1 MEHEFKA
8 GDWVRILDTG
18 FRVSGDIV
26 KNSIL
31 QIESLN
37 SVNTSYNWSVIFT
50 NDAWGG
56 CYDDHP
62 ITNYLK
68 PALPHEIPENQ
79 QQEINLQ
86 IGDTFRNSV
95 GNKKEIVD
103 IRGWE
108 YIIEDCD
115 TYKRSYGIMRFEIE
129 DHIKSGKYTDYTPV
143 SQQKT
148 VKQWKK
154 EDFYNTKIV
163 VDTPEKSRRFQE
175 LLFSLGLK
183 WCGPNPYKIH
193 NESFIYG
200 LIVKSGNRNIS
211 YYRVEDKALFITN
224 NAYKEIF
231 YNEIFNENNNQLN
244 NNQNGNKENNNND
257 VLGKNF
263 SGNGSKET
271 ATAISFRRTSKI
283 ATSSGYTGNKIKGRR
298 VDTKIGRSEISFS
311 AISI

>member
-1 MEHEFKA
+1 MEHEFKV
-8 GDWVRILDTG
+8 GDWVTTIDG
-18 FRVSGDIV
+18 FSKSRGDNYGGAGYLPNNTFLINIAANGIAWE
-26 KNSIL
+26 KNKNGVYFKAL
-31 QIESLN
+31 R
-37 SVNTSYNWSVIFT
+37 
-50 NDAWGG
+50 
-56 CYDDHP
+56 
-62 ITNYLK
+62 
-68 PALPHEIPENQ
+68 PALPHEIPGN

-95 GNKKEIVD
+95 GNLKKVIWTNNTWFTMEDVITGRKSD
-103 IRGWE
+103 LL
-108 YIIEDCD
+108 IEDF
-115 TYKRSYGIMRFEIE
+115 RQNIE
-129 DHIKSGKYTDYTPV
+129 KNKYTDYTPV

-224 NAYKEIF
+224 AYKEIF

-244 NNQNGNKENNNND
+244 NNQNGKTENND
-257 VLGKNF
+257 LFRKNF
-263 SGNGSKET
+263 SGNGSKEA

-283 ATSSGYTGNKIKGRR
+283 ATSSGYTGNQIKGRR